1 MAFWTDKN
9 GGIEPKRTFRWLL
22 TIPGDDGTNLDS
34 WIVTKVNRPTITLN
48 EQEHAFLNHTFYYPG
63 RVNYSEVSFTLVD
76 PVDVDAAWRVLRL
89 IEQSGYTI
97 PTSVGIADASDGG
110 PDRTSLSTVSKKKS
124 IEALKKMNLVQ
135 LDAEGKELENWTFV
149 NPWIKEIAF
158 SELSYEDDSLTTID
172 VQIRFDRCIYN
183 PAGEDRDTLFDTNE

>member
-1 MAFWTDKN
+1 MAFWTDKE

-22 TIPGDDGTNLDS
+22 TIPGGDGTTIDS

-63 RVNYSEVSFTLVD
+63 RVTYSEVSFTLVD
-76 PVDVDAAWRVLRL
+76 PVDVDAAWRILKL
-89 IEQSGYTI
+89 IEDSGYTI
-97 PTSVGIADASDGG
+97 PTSANIVDPAG
-110 PDRTSLSTVSKKKS
+110 RSTVSKKKS
-124 IEALKKMNLVQ
+124 VEAFEEVNLVQ
-135 LDAEGKELENWTFV
+135 LDAEGNELETWKFV

-172 VQIRFDRCIYN
+172 VQMRFDRCTYK
-183 PAGEDRDTLFDTNE
+183 PANAGGRYELFNTNE